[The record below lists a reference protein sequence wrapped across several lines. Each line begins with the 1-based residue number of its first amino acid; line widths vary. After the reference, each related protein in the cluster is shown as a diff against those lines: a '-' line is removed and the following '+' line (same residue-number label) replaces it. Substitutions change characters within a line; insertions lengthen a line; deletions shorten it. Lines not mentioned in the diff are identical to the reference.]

1 MLRAADYNGLAVG
14 TSCMGTAK
22 HNVQDG
28 ERLIWRNLPTKIDDL
43 NMAERKLTDAQK
55 ARIERNRQRAL
66 MLRNARLSNRPYP
79 EMKLRDGDASKANSS
94 SEGSATISRVVDTGG
109 GFLLDPEEDESQGE
123 RNNLVREPGQF
134 IERRVGLKT
143 KGRKIVRNVFQ
154 YTFFFRILTNVGY
167 FVLSFSVLNDFC
179 RAKYLGNQ
187 IKILIYPRVGV

>member
-14 TSCMGTAK
+14 TSCMSTAK

-94 SEGSATISRVVDTGG
+94 SEASATISRVVDTGG

-143 KGRKIVRNVFQ
+143 KGRKILRNVFQ
-154 YTFFFRILTNVGY
+154 YTFFRILTNVGL
-167 FVLSFSVLNDFC
+167 FFTIV
-179 RAKYLGNQ
+179 
-187 IKILIYPRVGV
+187 